1 MPPLSGYRGMTLRE
15 PPVLAPASRRGLDD
29 EVADQLRE
37 AIFRGY
43 FHPGDYLRE
52 LSLASLMEVS
62 RGPIRGA
69 LAQLESEGLVEVS
82 RHRGARVANFALADV
97 REIYALRESLETLAV
112 RLAAK
117 RAGQV
122 DLSDAAALLQAMRA
136 DPGPSPATLA
146 KLDMGFH
153 AFFYALSG
161 NSRLEIVW
169 NSLRSQVLVCLLL
182 RAQVA
187 PPHAS
192 TSYEEHRAIF
202 DAIAAGDPNTAEVL
216 SRDHLRVAL
225 ARLEAAADAA
235 DVWRPGGE

>member
-1 MPPLSGYRGMTLRE
+1 MALSGQPPL
-15 PPVLAPASRRGLDD
+15 LAPASRRGLDD

-43 FHPGDYLRE
+43 FRPGDYLRE
-52 LSLASLMEVS
+52 LSLASSMEVS

-69 LAQLESEGLVEVS
+69 LAQLEAEGLVEVS

-97 REIYALRESLETLAV
+97 REIYALRESLEVLAV
-112 RLAAK
+112 RLAAG
-117 RAGQV
+117 RAQRE
-122 DLSDAAALLQAMRA
+122 DLAEAATLLDAMRHK
-136 DPGPSPATLA
+136 PSPSPATLA

-153 AFFYALSG
+153 QFFYALSG
-161 NSRLEIVW
+161 NSRLETVW

-187 PPHAS
+187 PPDPI

-202 DAIAAGDPNTAEVL
+202 DAIASGDPRTAGTL
-216 SRDHLRVAL
+216 TRDHLRVAL
-225 ARLEAAADAA
+225 ARLESAADAS